1 MPNTFPTESNGD
13 EILRLLREIKKS
25 PELTQREL
33 SSRLGISL
41 GKVNFLLNAL
51 IRKGFVKAHNF
62 KNSNNKKAYLYILT
76 PHGLEE
82 KARVT
87 YRFLKRKMEEYGRL
101 ESEIREL
108 RKEIQDLGIMEDS
121 EDKK

>member
-1 MPNTFPTESNGD
+1 MPQTFSTKPDGD

-33 SSRLGISL
+33 SHKLGISL

-62 KNSNNKKAYLYILT
+62 KNSHNKKAYLYILT
-76 PHGLEE
+76 PHGVEE
-82 KARVT
+82 KAKVT
-87 YRFLKRKMEEYGRL
+87 YRFLKRKLEEYERL
-101 ESEIREL
+101 ESEIQEL
-108 RKEIQDLGIMEDS
+108 KKEVQDLGITAEG
-121 EDKK
+121 EERK

>member
-1 MPNTFPTESNGD
+1 MSQTFSTKPDGD

-33 SSRLGISL
+33 SHKLGISL

-62 KNSNNKKAYLYILT
+62 KNSYNKKAYLYMLT

-82 KARVT
+82 KAKVT
-87 YRFLKRKMEEYGRL
+87 YRFFKRKLEEYERL

-108 RKEIQDLGIMEDS
+108 REEIQDLGITAEG
-121 EDKK
+121 EEKK

>member
-1 MPNTFPTESNGD
+1 MPQAFSPKSNGD

-33 SSRLGISL
+33 STKLGISL

-62 KNSNNKKAYLYILT
+62 KNSHNKKAYLYILT

-82 KARVT
+82 KAKVT
-87 YRFLKRKMEEYGRL
+87 YRFLKRKLEEYERL
-101 ESEIREL
+101 ESEIKQLEQEV
-108 RKEIQDLGIMEDS
+108 KDLGVAPDAK
-121 EDKK
+121 DKE

>member
-1 MPNTFPTESNGD
+1 MPNTFSTESNGD

-62 KNSNNKKAYLYILT
+62 KNSHNKKAYLYILT

-87 YRFLKRKMEEYGRL
+87 YRFLKRKMQEYERL

-108 RKEIQDLGIMEDS
+108 RKEIQDLGITVEG

>member
-1 MPNTFPTESNGD
+1 MPQAFSPKSDGD

-33 SSRLGISL
+33 STKLGISL

-62 KNSNNKKAYLYILT
+62 KNSHNKKAYLYILT

-82 KARVT
+82 KAKVT
-87 YRFLKRKMEEYGRL
+87 YRFLKRKLEEYERL
-101 ESEIREL
+101 ESEIQEL
-108 RKEIQDLGIMEDS
+108 RKEVQDLGITS
-121 EDKK
+121 ESEEKK

>member
-1 MPNTFPTESNGD
+1 MPQTFSTKSNGD

-33 SSRLGISL
+33 STKLGISL

-62 KNSNNKKAYLYILT
+62 KNSHNKKAYLYMLT

-82 KARVT
+82 KAKVT
-87 YRFLKRKMEEYGRL
+87 YRFLKRKLEEYERL
-101 ESEIREL
+101 ESEIQEL
-108 RKEIQDLGIMEDS
+108 RKEVQDLGITVEG
-121 EDKK
+121 EEKK